1 MTTYD
6 INQLLSDAA
15 TAGGFTDFITGHKA
29 YHNREGRITF
39 PACWISLLEFDV
51 NVNGATAFDN
61 TYYINGYVCDKC
73 GLDARPDDIQDIIAA
88 LKPKFEKFLAYLFEH
103 CEQIVRVVQVR
114 QVIHLYDNNT
124 VGYDFNIAVKIA
136 EVHTYC

>member
-6 INQLLSDAA
+6 INQLLSDASI
-15 TAGGFTDFITGHKA
+15 AGGFTDFLIGHNA
-29 YHNREGRITF
+29 YKNREGVFTF
-39 PACWISLLEFDV
+39 PACWISLLEFDI
-51 NVNGATAFDN
+51 NVSKAIAFDN

-73 GLDARPDDIQDIIAA
+73 PMDKSPDDIQTIIAA

-103 CEQIVRVVQVR
+103 CEEIVRVVQVR

-136 EVHTYC
+136 EDHTYC